1 MKRFLLGLGVLVVVA
16 LFVVGCGAS
25 PVPTGMPLPAATRA
39 AAVAAAPTVAA
50 DGASLLDYYGL
61 RPAEAPAAPGTASES
76 LQKVD
81 AALANAAIDRLII
94 RNGNMTVIVKD
105 VTDSVNKVTDIAAAA
120 GGYILKMDSGYQGDS
135 LIATVAIKVPAE
147 TFDDVMAKLRKLAI
161 KVEVENTSRQD
172 VTEEFVDLDARMK
185 VYEATE
191 QQLLTFLEK
200 TQNVDESLKVYR
212 ELTNVRSQIESVKG
226 RMNYLQKSAAMS
238 NITVQVKP
246 EPKEQPIVEES
257 GWNPMRVVRD
267 ALRSLV
273 NGLQSLAI
281 LLIYLALYIV
291 PLLIIL
297 LLLVVIL
304 RAIWRRLR
312 RMRAK

>member
-1 MKRFLLGLGVLVVVA
+1 MKRFLLALGVLVVVA

-25 PVPTGMPLPAATRA
+25 TAPTGGLSSGDAKSVGSGAPMPLPAATRA
-39 AAVAAAPTVAA
+39 AA
-50 DGASLLDYYGL
+50 
-61 RPAEAPAAPGTASES
+61 APAAPATASES

-81 AALANAAIDRLII
+81 AAAANMAIDRLII

-105 VTDSVNKVTDIAAAA
+105 VTDAVNKVTEIAAAA
-120 GGYILKMDSGYQGDS
+120 GGYVLRTDSRYQGDS

-161 KVEVENTSRQD
+161 KVDVENTSRQD
-172 VTEEFVDLDARMK
+172 VTEEFVDLGARMK

-191 QQLLTFLEK
+191 QQLLKFLEK

-226 RMNYLQKSAAMS
+226 RMNYLQKSADMS
-238 NITVQVKP
+238 NITVQLKP

-281 LLIYLALYIV
+281 LLIYLALYIA

-297 LLLVVIL
+297 VLLVVIL

-312 RMRAK
+312 RIRAK